1 MFVKEKAVIM
11 KPHDQGKKAKGGVSI
26 TCGNMA
32 NKK

>member
-1 MFVKEKAVIM
+1 MNDKVAIL

-26 TCGNMA
+26 TCGNIA